1 MITPLGNRAPVA
13 VGSTP
18 AQTLTVGESAS
29 SVDVA
34 LYFQDPDNDGL
45 TYAATSN
52 QPGIV
57 TAGMSGSTLT
67 LTPVSAGAA
76 TVTVT
81 AGDGNADAT
90 QTIAATVQG
99 APRAVDPTTTPTTP
113 TTPTKTTTTTV
124 QESENTLTGLR
135 VLLQG
140 SQPRKTGMRIIP
152 EPADAQRPGIKPEID
167 PYYAGSMCCH
177 NTFAESIYLKFIC
190 SDGYTG
196 NVAITI
202 ILSESNGHKVQ
213 ESVSFTCR

>member
-1 MITPLGNRAPVA
+1 M
-13 VGSTP
+13 GSIP

-34 LYFQDPDNDGL
+34 PYFQDPDNDGL

-57 TAGMSGSTLT
+57 AAGISGSTLT

-90 QTIAATVQG
+90 QTIA
-99 APRAVDPTTTPTTP
+99 TTA
-113 TTPTKTTTTTV
+113 
-124 QESENTLTGLR
+124 QEPENTLTGIR
-135 VLLQG
+135 VILQG
-140 SQPRKTGMRIIP
+140 SQPRKTSMRIIP
-152 EPADAQRPGIKPEID
+152 EPADAQRSIDYEFD
-167 PYYAGSMCCH
+167 PYDAGRMCCY

-202 ILSESNGHKVQ
+202 ILSEPNGHEVQ

>member
-1 MITPLGNRAPVA
+1 MITPLGNHAPVA

-34 LYFQDPDNDGL
+34 PYFQDPDNDGL
-45 TYAATSN
+45 TYAAVSN

-57 TAGMSGSTLT
+57 TAGISGSTLT

-81 AGDGNADAT
+81 AGDGDADVT
-90 QTIAATVQG
+90 QTIATTVQG

-113 TTPTKTTTTTV
+113 TKTTTTTV
-124 QESENTLTGLR
+124 QEPENTLTGIR

-140 SQPRKTGMRIIP
+140 SQARKTGMRIIP
-152 EPADAQRPGIKPEID
+152 EPADAQRPGIDYEID

-190 SDGYTG
+190 ADGYTG
-196 NVAITI
+196 NAAITI
-202 ILSESNGHKVQ
+202 ILSEPNGHKVQ